1 MKARIVRKPKYMTE
15 PNPPNRR
22 GISTPGP
29 LRFAT
34 GPHAG
39 KVVPTRAQ
47 KVRVVVC
54 ERCKLPSHSGLRPFV
69 KALGFDRKTGKA
81 IEQYVHDMCPK
92 DVAKNKALIEKF
104 ARERAKRAAELV
116 KLPQHKTRKYDP
128 RRFR

>member
-1 MKARIVRKPKYMTE
+1 MKSLIVRKPKYMTE

-34 GPHAG
+34 GKFAG
-39 KVVPTRAQ
+39 QVVPTRRNP
-47 KVRVVVC
+47 VRVVVC
-54 ERCKLPSHSGLRPFV
+54 ERCKLPSHAGLRPFV

-81 IEQYVHDMCPK
+81 IEQYVHDMCPR
-92 DVAKNKALIEKF
+92 DVAKNKKLVEKY
-104 ARERAKRAAELV
+104 ARERA